1 MPETFPP
8 VSSSPPATP
17 PPAAPGPRHR
27 WLWWLLG
34 ICGLLLAL
42 VLVVQH
48 FLAPW
53 LRQKLEKQVTT
64 QTHGQYQLRINKLET
79 NLWQRAIRLQGVRLR
94 PAAQVADT
102 LPRVRLDA
110 ARLHLTGIGLLALL
124 RKSVVPIDS
133 VVLDSARIEVLALA
147 TKPTRNAGKPLHE
160 RLPLKIKGLEIGY
173 LGLLHTQANYAPSGH
188 LTAQFQRADLSARDL
203 RISPAGAADTQRV
216 AYAAAWNLQL
226 LQARAQAQGHRLAAK
241 SLTLSTEDEEIQ
253 LDSLQIRP
261 DGTPP
266 GQAARVNLSLP
277 RLRLTGLSAAR
288 LQHRHQLRADS
299 LLLQDARLTLVP
311 PAGKSGGVSELSRYV
326 RGLDLTHVVVQRG
339 YFHLADDQLN
349 AIVRGIAVSGTG
361 LHVDSAGTTGGRW
374 LLFAK
379 AWQVAVG
386 RSQARVAAHAISL
399 AGLKLSTTAGTFD
412 LHGVRVRPPA
422 PGQGKPGGVRV
433 DLTLP
438 SLAVR
443 GLDAATLQRQ
453 RQLRASSVVLAGG
466 RLIFTP
472 PKTPPPP
479 VWKLLAKAVRRT
491 DVAELRVQRSFL
503 QIGGLRHSP
512 KIRDIN
518 LTARGLRIDSLAALT
533 PSRIIYAR
541 AWRGSSGRISA
552 PFDPPFY
559 RAHSQRTRLDTDA
572 HTFHFEKLDLKPRYT
587 AAQINLRKGYQ
598 VAAIAIQIPALD
610 FSGLDFAGLVRRA
623 DVRAARVVVTRPQV
637 HISSD
642 GRGPITPHLSKI
654 SPEEMRKLP
663 MIVDVRRLDIVGGNL
678 SSWYRSPLTPIP
690 GTMAINRFTGYF
702 LNLSNDPKRQTRA
715 TPLTG
720 RATTYLQ
727 NRVRLDAQVSMYLLD
742 PNGQHRVWGA
752 FGAGPFNI
760 LNSMTVPTRLVE
772 FKKGDVQRIRF
783 DMQANRQGT
792 TGTMWAQY
800 SGLQLE
806 LLGYKQEEIKKTL
819 IKRVISKA
827 VNVVVIRD
835 QNPRKRGELVTGK
848 MISKREPRFSVF
860 TLWRQGVVS
869 GLFDNVGVPQ
879 KLAQKL
885 SESKDEAPLPK

>member
-1 MPETFPP
+1 MPEIFPP
-8 VSSSPPATP
+8 VSASSPALPT
-17 PPAAPGPRHR
+17 PAAPGPSHR
-27 WLWWLLG
+27 WVWWLLG
-34 ICGLLLAL
+34 ICGLLLGL
-42 VLVVQH
+42 GLVVQH
-48 FLAPW
+48 FLDPW
-53 LRQKLEKQVTT
+53 LRRKLEKQVAT
-64 QTHGQYQLRINKLET
+64 QTHGQYRLHIDALET
-79 NLWQRAIRLQGVRLR
+79 SLWQRAIRLRGVRLR

-147 TKPTRNAGKPLHE
+147 QKSTRNAGQPLHE
-160 RLPLKIKGLEIGY
+160 RLPLKMKGLEIGY
-173 LGLLHTQANYAPSGH
+173 FGLQHTQVNYAPGGQS
-188 LTAQFQRADLSARDL
+188 TARFQRADLSAHDL
-203 RISPAGAADTQRV
+203 HLSSAGAADTQRI
-216 AYAAAWNLQL
+216 AYAAAWNLKL
-226 LQARAQAQGHRLAAK
+226 LRAQAQAQGHHLGAK
-241 SLTLSTEDEEIQ
+241 SLTLSTEDKEIQ

-261 DGTPP
+261 DGPAT
-266 GQAARVNLSLP
+266 GKAARVNLSLP
-277 RLRLTGLSAAR
+277 RLRLTGLQPAI

-311 PAGKSGGVSELSRYV
+311 PAGKSGGASDLGRYV
-326 RGLDLTHVVVQRG
+326 RSLDLAHVVVQRG

-349 AIVRGIAVSGTG
+349 ATVRGIAVKGTG
-361 LHVDSAGTTGGRW
+361 LHVDSTGAGGGRR
-374 LLFAK
+374 LFFAK
-379 AWQVAVG
+379 AWEVAAG
-386 RSQARVAAHAISL
+386 RSQATGAAHAISL
-399 AGLKLSTTAGTFD
+399 TNLNLSTTAGSFD
-412 LHGVRVRPPA
+412 LRGVRVRPPA
-422 PGQGKPGGVRV
+422 PGQGQPGGVRV

-443 GLDAATLQRQ
+443 GLDAAALQRQ

-466 RLIFTP
+466 RLIFSP

-491 DVAELRVQRSFL
+491 DVAELRVERSFFK
-503 QIGGLRHSP
+503 IGGLRHSP
-512 KIRDIN
+512 EINDIN
-518 LTARGLRIDSLAALT
+518 LTARGIRIDSLAALT

-541 AWRGSSGRISA
+541 GWKGSSGRISA
-552 PFDPPFY
+552 PFDPPYY
-559 RAHSQRTRLDTDA
+559 RAYSQRARLDTDA
-572 HTFHFEKLDLKPRYT
+572 RTFHFGQMELRPRFT
-587 AAQINLRKGYQ
+587 PVQLNLRKGYQ
-598 VAAIAIQIPALD
+598 VSALAIQVPALD

-623 DVRAARVVVTRPQV
+623 DVRAARVVLTRPTV
-637 HISSD
+637 RISSD
-642 GRGPITPHLSKI
+642 GRGPINPHRSKI

-663 MIVDVRRLDIVGGNL
+663 VTVDVRRLDIVNGNL
-678 SSWYRSPLTPIP
+678 SSRYRSPRTPIP
-690 GTMAINRFTGYF
+690 GTLGITRFTGTF
-702 LNLSNDPKRQTRA
+702 RNLSNDRRRQTRA

-742 PNGQHRVWGA
+742 PNGQHRVWGT
-752 FGAGPFNI
+752 FGSGPFNI

-819 IKRVISKA
+819 IKRIISKA
-827 VNVVVIRD
+827 VNVIVIRD
-835 QNPRKRGELVTGK
+835 QNPRKRGKLVSGQ
-848 MISKREPRFSVF
+848 MISTREPRFSVF